1 MSSFVL
7 LSLCSQLDLLEAVRT
22 SRKDINL
29 GPRSGPKIRSG
40 VMTPKGPSKPDET
53 LTTKRSNSEQLKDPE
68 LPWDSNNAEVEMP
81 DKLASKSQ
89 VVDEMIDLD
98 DF

>member
-1 MSSFVL
+1 
-7 LSLCSQLDLLEAVRT
+7 
-22 SRKDINL
+22 
-29 GPRSGPKIRSG
+29 
-40 VMTPKGPSKPDET
+40 MTPKGPSKRDET

-68 LPWDSNNAEVEMP
+68 LPCDLDNTEDEMP

-89 VVDEMIDLD
+89 VVEEMIDLD